1 MQTKKDEIRKTIL
14 EAAQKEFLIHGYE
27 GASMRTIAKKANT
40 TLGNIYHYY
49 ENKEAILEELMR
61 EPVEKVKKMI
71 DDHMK
76 LQDEL
81 FTMSEMQGFLD
92 DLDNLMDYHEMQC
105 LMDERLVILFD
116 LRTTRFVKIRDD
128 AIHKFKQ
135 HLAWHLGKDDDDS
148 AYVDIIMNTFIACV
162 RHVLSEHKGTEESK
176 KEFVKV
182 FKVLCAGV
190 LSNGKE
196 EK

>member
-81 FTMSEMQGFLD
+81 FTMSEMQEFLD

-116 LRTTRFVKIRDD
+116 
-128 AIHKFKQ
+128 
-135 HLAWHLGKDDDDS
+135 
-148 AYVDIIMNTFIACV
+148 
-162 RHVLSEHKGTEESK
+162 
-176 KEFVKV
+176 
-182 FKVLCAGV
+182 
-190 LSNGKE
+190 
-196 EK
+196 

>member
-81 FTMSEMQGFLD
+81 FTMSEMQEFLD

-135 HLAWHLGKDDDDS
+135 HFAWHLGMDDDDS

>member
-14 EAAQKEFLIHGYE
+14 EAAQKEFSFMVARGLC
-27 GASMRTIAKKANT
+27 STIAKKANT

-92 DLDNLMDYHEMQC
+92 DLDHLMDYHEMQC

-116 LRTTRFVKIRDD
+116 PMTNTSGMMPYINLNSI
-128 AIHKFKQ
+128 
-135 HLAWHLGKDDDDS
+135 WHGIWGWMTMIPLMWIS
-148 AYVDIIMNTFIACV
+148 
-162 RHVLSEHKGTEESK
+162 L
-176 KEFVKV
+176 
-182 FKVLCAGV
+182 
-190 LSNGKE
+190 
-196 EK
+196 

>member
-49 ENKEAILEELMR
+49 ENKEAILEELLR

-71 DDHMK
+71 DYHVK
-76 LQDEL
+76 LQDDL
-81 FTMSEMQGFLD
+81 YTMAEMQELLG

-105 LMDERLVILFD
+105 LLDERLVILFD
-116 LRTTRFVKIRDD
+116 LRTTHFVKIRDD
-128 AIHKFKQ
+128 TIHKFKQ
-135 HLAWHLGKDDDDS
+135 HLAWHLGMDDDDS

-176 KEFVKV
+176 KEFIKV

-190 LSNGKE
+190 MSNRKE
-196 EK
+196 EE

>member
-1 MQTKKDEIRKTIL
+1 MQTKKDEIRRTIL
-14 EAAQKEFLIHGYE
+14 EVAQKEFLLHGYE
-27 GASMRTIAKKANT
+27 GASMRTIARKANT

-49 ENKEAILEELMR
+49 KNKEAILEELLR

-71 DDHMK
+71 DDHIK
-76 LQDEL
+76 LQDKL
-81 FTMSEMQGFLD
+81 YTMSELQELLG

-105 LMDERLVILFD
+105 LLDERLVILFD

-128 AIHKFKQ
+128 AIRKFKQ
-135 HLAWHLGKDDDDS
+135 HLAWHLCMDDDDS
-148 AYVDIIMNTFIACV
+148 AYIDIIMNTFIACV

-176 KEFVKV
+176 REFIKV

-190 LSNGKE
+190 MSNRKE
-196 EK
+196 EE

>member
-81 FTMSEMQGFLD
+81 FTMSEMQEFLD
-92 DLDNLMDYHEMQC
+92 DLDNLIQC

-135 HLAWHLGKDDDDS
+135 HLAWHLGMDDDDS